1 MGLFAHIIHSQLF
14 RIFVLFISVCNIL
27 KILADLF
34 SAYSEHLL
42 FKMKSYD
49 NLYKLLL
56 IGDSSVGKS
65 CILDRFSEDK
75 FLNGPMIPTI
85 GIDFK
90 IKTIPVKDKRIKLQ
104 IWDTA
109 GQERFHS
116 ITKSYYRGALG
127 IMLVYDITNANS
139 SDNVAKWLKRISDNA
154 DENVQKIII
163 GNKCD
168 LEDKRMV
175 AKEKGEEIANENG
188 ICFMETSAKTNK
200 NIEKAFI
207 QLAEAILD
215 KELNIQDLNLG
226 VPRSGPSCGGYKQ
239 TPCCG
244 MN

>member
-1 MGLFAHIIHSQLF
+1 MG
-14 RIFVLFISVCNIL
+14 VVSVCSHHSFTTFQNICSVYLNSNFL

-109 GQERFHS
+109 GQERFHT

-139 SDNVAKWLKRISDNA
+139 FDNVAKWLKRISD
-154 DENVQKIII
+154 
-163 GNKCD
+163 
-168 LEDKRMV
+168 
-175 AKEKGEEIANENG
+175 IANENG
-188 ICFMETSAKTNK
+188 IYFMETSAKTNV

-226 VPRSGPSCGGYKQ
+226 VPLSGPSCGGYKQ

>member
-34 SAYSEHLL
+34 SACSEHLL

-75 FLNGPMIPTI
+75 F
-85 GIDFK
+85 
-90 IKTIPVKDKRIKLQ
+90 IKLQ

-109 GQERFHS
+109 GQERFHT

-139 SDNVAKWLKRISDNA
+139 FDNVAKWLKRISDNS
-154 DENVQKIII
+154 DENVQK
-163 GNKCD
+163 
-168 LEDKRMV
+168 
-175 AKEKGEEIANENG
+175 
-188 ICFMETSAKTNK
+188 
-200 NIEKAFI
+200 
-207 QLAEAILD
+207 
-215 KELNIQDLNLG
+215 
-226 VPRSGPSCGGYKQ
+226 
-239 TPCCG
+239 
-244 MN
+244 

>member
-1 MGLFAHIIHSQLF
+1 LSVLSHSL
-14 RIFVLFISVCNIL
+14 NIKNPSQIYL
-27 KILADLF
+27 VN
-34 SAYSEHLL
+34 SEHLP
-42 FKMKSYD
+42 FKMRSYD
-49 NLYKLLL
+49 HLYKLLL

-75 FLNGPMIPTI
+75 FMNGPMIPTI

-90 IKTIPVKDKRIKLQ
+90 IKTIQVKDKRIKLQ

-109 GQERFHS
+109 GQERFHT

-139 SDNVAKWLKRISDNA
+139 FDNVSKWLKRISDNA
-154 DENVQKIII
+154 DEHVQKIII

-168 LEDKRMV
+168 VEDKRMV
-175 AKEKGEEIANENG
+175 TKEKGAEIAKENG
-188 ICFMETSAKTNK
+188 ISFMETSAKTNV
-200 NIEKAFI
+200 NIEKAFLE
-207 QLAEAILD
+207 LAETILD

-226 VPRSGPSCGGYKQ
+226 VPLSGSSCGGYKQ